1 MKQEKIKNFLP
12 AVFQRTIS
20 DRKNSDGLPEKN
32 PLAALLDVMENL
44 HEPAERILE
53 NVDRFFDPRRTP
65 DAFVPF
71 LAHWVNLD
79 RIFPETDEIDLN
91 SPLMPKIGHLRELV
105 ASATFLAQWRGTE
118 KGLLLFLQTATGVR
132 NFEIDERVTD
142 GGEQQKSVRQAKF
155 LETGQH
161 AEDTEAHVRPFH
173 LKIRA
178 PEESRQQE
186 DLIRRIIESEK
197 PVHMTYELEFF

>member
-1 MKQEKIKNFLP
+1 MKQEQIKNFLP
-12 AVFQRTIS
+12 AVFQRTVH
-20 DRKNSDGLPEKN
+20 PQN

-44 HEPAERILE
+44 HAPAEQVLE
-53 NVDRFFDPRRTP
+53 NVDRFFDPRRAP
-65 DAFVPF
+65 EGFVPF

-79 RIFPETDEIDLN
+79 RIFLATGQIDLH
-91 SPLMPKIGHLRELV
+91 SPLMPKIGYLRELV
-105 ASATFLAQWRGTE
+105 ASATYLAQWRGTK

-132 NFEIDERVTD
+132 DFEIDERVRETGD
-142 GGEQQKSVRQAKF
+142 EAFTRRAGF
-155 LETGQH
+155 LESSRQM
-161 AEDTEAHVRPFH
+161 EETEGRIRPFH

-178 PEESRQQE
+178 PEQSRVQE